1 MRGAR
6 LPAQAVA
13 RRKREQAALKE
24 RQRQLK
30 FEEDLKKAEHIYLEA
45 EANVAKCEADV
56 IAEAQVTRLV
66 HTAGGVGSSPPGL
79 LTQGSHHLAASGGGG
94 GGGFGGG
101 TKLPTPA
108 AGSAMVLHNRSY
120 GSLSAASTTLGS
132 SLDTLGVDGGATHVT
147 ATTILTTAARQGPE
161 LGRLQKRVEMARA
174 RADSAK
180 QAWER
185 LLSQR
190 PGGRRGGAPSGRPPS
205 Q

>member
-66 HTAGGVGSSPPGL
+66 HTAGEVGSSSPHGV
-79 LTQGSHHLAASGGGG
+79 TQGSHHLAASGGGG
-94 GGGFGGG
+94 GGFGGG
-101 TKLPTPA
+101 TKPPTPA
-108 AGSAMVLHNRSY
+108 AGSAMLLHNRSY